1 MPKFV
6 CAFTLTINGT
16 ATVEAASEKDA
27 FDVAWDAVSE
37 YKGNSINGLS
47 DDDDEIEFDDGSIV
61 QLKLDECV
69 SDSDVSPAKEVPN
82 E

>member
-37 YKGNSINGLS
+37 YKGNSINWL
-47 DDDDEIEFDDGSIV
+47 DDDEIEFDDGSTV
-61 QLKLDECV
+61 QLKLDKYV